1 MKKFV
6 HRRMASLP
14 LLDNILAKNMQRLS
28 SSSEISPIP
37 QTPIEENDQVILISS
52 SLLTDTQRSNS
63 LTIDKI
69 GTLNEESSNIETVP
83 VVECLSNTEIAN
95 AKMVVVTSPSF
106 NSDLSL
112 EQNDSI
118 NQLNPSSSSFLETKQ
133 RRIDHRRNKS
143 EPFKCTSTEDIPSA
157 IELELSSASTTSNES
172 QISNNSLNQ
181 IRRKSSTKT
190 DSNNIPSLKTV
201 KQIAQEKSSPSAITS
216 RKKKPWYNLNVD
228 KKILKSD
235 ETSNSDG
242 HFPID
247 TEYNQSSSSDKF
259 SCEALKSFLS
269 IQSSS
274 TSVVC
279 LSELVHSELETCSG
293 FSTPLT
299 ENRKDTLVAYNVFES
314 PFQCTYR
321 QRNEEFRKLFKELPI
336 DERLIVDYS
345 CAWQKDILIQG
356 RIYLSQN
363 YLCFYA
369 NILNWKTS
377 LYLKFQ
383 DIVAIAREK
392 TAKVIPNAIEIK
404 SNKAEKY
411 FFASFVARDK
421 SYALMLR
428 IWQNV
433 LNNQSIP
440 AQQLWTMIHESYGD
454 DLDMTTDEEDI
465 YHKTSPKEQIQAN
478 GKYDL
483 SNIVLRITPNSIN
496 SKSSQQEDDCSSVS
510 SHGEHHTDDDDD
522 DDGIIPIEEKAAT
535 DTLKRQP
542 QSNLSKHNMNL
553 SPEICYLAQCPCQ
566 SHLAT
571 ELINRTYSMSVERLL
586 DCIFGDNEFLVA
598 YRASRRIKDFRASE
612 WQVNSETGK
621 RERLCTYRVIV
632 SAVIGSTTVISNE
645 KQVIDC
651 ELAKSHFVLDT
662 EIRNEGIKYADA
674 FYVASRYCL
683 VQIGPNKSHLKV
695 TCEVRYV
702 KSLMAIIKTFIE
714 KNAMAAL
721 QDSFNDLNNRVLNYH
736 HLIGVLCDSVKRMD
750 QESSKRPRAHSTS
763 DNNEKENITVLNT
776 RSLEHQQS
784 DELTSSINDLSTNSQ
799 QEDSIQDEI
808 SSNISVPDKLCSS
821 KNAFLLSF
829 CLFTMFI
836 LLIVNIFLCI
846 KLNQID
852 HMTDHLLQV
861 YPTWLNK
868 YSYQQEDSEWSLS
881 LKRQEEYYQTQL
893 NNLQSVL
900 VTTHNALKN
909 VTSTLYASSKLSS
922 Q

>member
-1 MKKFV
+1 MSSKETLESTEILSTMKKFV

-14 LLDNILAKNMQRLS
+14 LLDNILSKNTQRLS

-63 LTIDKI
+63 LTIDTI
-69 GTLNEESSNIETVP
+69 DTLNEEPSDIETVP
-83 VVECLSNTEIAN
+83 VVECLSNTEIGN

-118 NQLNPSSSSFLETKQ
+118 NQLNPSSSSFLQTKQ

-143 EPFKCTSTEDIPSA
+143 EPFKCTSTEDISSA
-157 IELELSSASTTSNES
+157 IELELSSTSTTSNES

-181 IRRKSSTKT
+181 IRRKSSTKA
-190 DSNNIPSLKTV
+190 DSNNISSLKTV
-201 KQIAQEKSSPSAITS
+201 KQITQEKSSPSTVTS
-216 RKKKPWYNLNVD
+216 RKKKLWYN
-228 KKILKSD
+228 
-235 ETSNSDG
+235 
-242 HFPID
+242 
-247 TEYNQSSSSDKF
+247 
-259 SCEALKSFLS
+259 
-269 IQSSS
+269 
-274 TSVVC
+274 
-279 LSELVHSELETCSG
+279 
-293 FSTPLT
+293 
-299 ENRKDTLVAYNVFES
+299 

-369 NILNWKTS
+369 NILNWKTN

-404 SNKAEKY
+404 SSKAEKY

-428 IWQNV
+428 IWQNA

-465 YHKTSPKEQIQAN
+465 YHKTSPKEQIQPN
-478 GKYDL
+478 GKYDH
-483 SNIVLRITPNSIN
+483 ITPNSIN
-496 SKSSQQEDDCSSVS
+496 SKLLQQEDDCSSVS
-510 SHGEHHTDDDDD
+510 SHGEHHTDDD
-522 DDGIIPIEEKAAT
+522 GIIPIGEKATT

-542 QSNLSKHNMNL
+542 QSNLSKHNMNI

-571 ELINRTYSMSVERLL
+571 ELINRIYSMSVERLL

-612 WQVNSETGK
+612 WQANSETGK

-645 KQVIDC
+645 RQVIDC

-721 QDSFNDLNNRVLNYH
+721 QDSFNDLM
-736 HLIGVLCDSVKRMD
+736 KRMD

-763 DNNEKENITVLNT
+763 DNNEKENIIVLNT

-808 SSNISVPDKLCSS
+808 SSNISVPDKLSSS

-861 YPTWLNK
+861 YPAWLNK
-868 YSYQQEDSEWSLS
+868 YSYQQEDSEWSSS

-909 VTSTLYASSKLSS
+909 VTSTLYESSKLSS

>member
-216 RKKKPWYNLNVD
+216 RKKKPWYN
-228 KKILKSD
+228 
-235 ETSNSDG
+235 
-242 HFPID
+242 
-247 TEYNQSSSSDKF
+247 
-259 SCEALKSFLS
+259 
-269 IQSSS
+269 
-274 TSVVC
+274 
-279 LSELVHSELETCSG
+279 
-293 FSTPLT
+293 
-299 ENRKDTLVAYNVFES
+299 

-377 LYLKFQ
+377 LCLKFQ

-478 GKYDL
+478 GKYD
-483 SNIVLRITPNSIN
+483 RITPNSIN

-542 QSNLSKHNMNL
+542 QSNLSKHNMNM

-721 QDSFNDLNNRVLNYH
+721 QDSFNDLM
-736 HLIGVLCDSVKRMD
+736 KRMD